1 MSDLLDKLNNLEQNL
16 ELLSKKID
24 STSLEN
30 ALLKNQQTKL
40 VSEKSDLIK
49 KNEAVKSKLK
59 ALLDRIDN
67 IDTMEKTKV
76 DINILGQ
83 DISVMCTED
92 EKHILL
98 KSREKILEEAEKVKE
113 KTKNV
118 GHDYFLVLFYL
129 ILLDLILKIRLS

>member
-30 ALLKNQQTKL
+30 SLLKNQQTKL

-59 ALLDRIDN
+59 ALLDRIDG
-67 IDTMEKTKV
+67 IDSYGK
-76 DINILGQ
+76 D
-83 DISVMCTED
+83 
-92 EKHILL
+92 
-98 KSREKILEEAEKVKE
+98 
-113 KTKNV
+113 
-118 GHDYFLVLFYL
+118 
-129 ILLDLILKIRLS
+129 